1 MGKSLQSEVG
11 EMLQKWVQY
20 HLIPDH
26 NEFWFSWDPSDPED
40 FRLLQKYEE
49 SDGSIAYLPN
59 NLAKNLVSLW
69 DFMNL
74 LMKKDRPD
82 GEHNKLYYLMDEQWT
97 KFTAYDMRSALID
110 ERQNPHMSPAATS
123 PMSHLKTPTSPLPM
137 RSPMHLEL
145 ASFKKSIK
153 REASAYST
161 LKDDRYFDKFQR
173 DLFITAKSHDVSEIL
188 DPTFTPGSSPEEQEL
203 FEAKQVFMYK
213 VFNETLLTDMGRAKV
228 RKYLKTTD
236 AQAVWKEYSEYMTT
250 SSKGASEKRKIT
262 HYLTNTVLDSQF
274 RGTTQQ
280 FVLHFNEQFRRL
292 DDLTDISE
300 RMPDS
305 IKMALL
311 QIAVKD
317 IPQLSIVETLD
328 EYTSTTSGNGSFT
341 HLNYSSYYNL
351 LINACVRYDAT
362 KTSTP
367 SKRRN
372 VYAAS
377 GTQDFNTFEESH
389 ETHFSQDIDTPTDDF
404 YQVHQTKHSRKPPT
418 PLSGFQKDHS
428 SEPSSAKK
436 PSAPKKYDGPVYVP
450 AEVYKLLS
458 PEAVTALK
466 KYNSEALNKMA
477 KKRGI
482 HVTDITDQVLSIAET
497 NISEEQVE
505 TNQDEDEPEGE
516 ADPILDYINSQH
528 HQEDDMNHAL
538 QAYNIMTSPFSDT
551 TPQRSINSVHTHL
564 LYHVAQAKQ
573 AQHGSLVDRGAN
585 GGLAG
590 SDVRI
595 LSKSSRKCTV
605 TGIDQH
611 QINGLDIV
619 QCAALVKTNHGYVN
633 LIMNEYA
640 YYGKGHTIH
649 SSGQSEWNKNQVD
662 DRSVKVGG

>member
-1 MGKSLQSEVG
+1 
-11 EMLQKWVQY
+11 
-20 HLIPDH
+20 
-26 NEFWFSWDPSDPED
+26 
-40 FRLLQKYEE
+40 
-49 SDGSIAYLPN
+49 
-59 NLAKNLVSLW
+59 
-69 DFMNL
+69 
-74 LMKKDRPD
+74 
-82 GEHNKLYYLMDEQWT
+82 
-97 KFTAYDMRSALID
+97 
-110 ERQNPHMSPAATS
+110 MSPAATS
-123 PMSHLKTPTSPLPM
+123 HMTHLRSPTSPLPV

-161 LKDDRYFDKFQR
+161 LKDERYFDKFQR
-173 DLFITAKSHDVSEIL
+173 DLFLTAKSHDVSEIL
-188 DPTFTPGSSPEEQEL
+188 DPTFTPGPSPEEQEL

-213 VFNETLLTDMGRAKV
+213 VFNETLLTDMGRTKV
-228 RKYLKTTD
+228 RKYFKTTD

-300 RMPDS
+300 RMPES

-311 QIAVKD
+311 QNAVKD

-328 EYTSTTSGNGSFT
+328 EYTSTTCGNGSFT

-428 SEPSSAKK
+428 RKPTSAVTKK
-436 PSAPKKYDGPVYVP
+436 PSARKKYDGPVYVP

-458 PEAVTALK
+458 PEAVIALK

-497 NISEEQVE
+497 NISEEQAE
-505 TNQDEDEPEGE
+505 ALQDEDEPEGE

-528 HQEDDMNHAL
+528 HQEDDMNMH
-538 QAYNIMTSPFSDT
+538 Y
-551 TPQRSINSVHTHL
+551 R
-564 LYHVAQAKQ
+564 
-573 AQHGSLVDRGAN
+573 
-585 GGLAG
+585 
-590 SDVRI
+590 
-595 LSKSSRKCTV
+595 
-605 TGIDQH
+605 
-611 QINGLDIV
+611 
-619 QCAALVKTNHGYVN
+619 
-633 LIMNEYA
+633 LI
-640 YYGKGHTIH
+640 I
-649 SSGQSEWNKNQVD
+649 S
-662 DRSVKVGG
+662 

>member
-1 MGKSLQSEVG
+1 
-11 EMLQKWVQY
+11 
-20 HLIPDH
+20 
-26 NEFWFSWDPSDPED
+26 
-40 FRLLQKYEE
+40 
-49 SDGSIAYLPN
+49 
-59 NLAKNLVSLW
+59 
-69 DFMNL
+69 
-74 LMKKDRPD
+74 
-82 GEHNKLYYLMDEQWT
+82 
-97 KFTAYDMRSALID
+97 
-110 ERQNPHMSPAATS
+110 
-123 PMSHLKTPTSPLPM
+123 
-137 RSPMHLEL
+137 MHLEL
-145 ASFKKSIK
+145 ASFKKSTK

-161 LKDDRYFDKFQR
+161 LKDERYFDKFQR

-188 DPTFTPGSSPEEQEL
+188 DPTFAPGPSPEEQEL

-213 VFNETLLTDMGRAKV
+213 VFNETLLTDMGSTKV

-250 SSKGASEKRKIT
+250 SSKGASEKWKIT

-280 FVLHFNEQFRRL
+280 FVLHFNEHFRRL

-300 RMPDS
+300 RMPES

-311 QIAVKD
+311 QNAVKD

-328 EYTSTTSGNGSFT
+328 EYTSTTCGNGSFT

-377 GTQDFNTFEESH
+377 GTQDFNTFDESH
-389 ETHFSQDIDTPTDDF
+389 ETHFCEDIDTPTDDF

-428 SEPSSAKK
+428 RKPTSTVTKK
-436 PSAPKKYDGPVYVP
+436 PSDPKKYDGPVYVR

-458 PEAVTALK
+458 PEAVIALK
-466 KYNSEALNKMA
+466 KYNSGALNKMA
-477 KKRGI
+477 KKRGV

-497 NISEEQVE
+497 HISEEQVGA
-505 TNQDEDEPEGE
+505 NQDEDEPEGE

-538 QAYNIMTSPFSDT
+538 QAYNIMTSPVFRYY
-551 TPQRSINSVHTHL
+551 TPAVHQL
-564 LYHVAQAKQ
+564 GPYPPVLPCCP
-573 AQHGSLVDRGAN
+573 
-585 GGLAG
+585 
-590 SDVRI
+590 
-595 LSKSSRKCTV
+595 SKTSSTWFTC
-605 TGIDQH
+605 
-611 QINGLDIV
+611 
-619 QCAALVKTNHGYVN
+619 
-633 LIMNEYA
+633 
-640 YYGKGHTIH
+640 
-649 SSGQSEWNKNQVD
+649 
-662 DRSVKVGG
+662 

>member
-1 MGKSLQSEVG
+1 
-11 EMLQKWVQY
+11 
-20 HLIPDH
+20 
-26 NEFWFSWDPSDPED
+26 
-40 FRLLQKYEE
+40 
-49 SDGSIAYLPN
+49 
-59 NLAKNLVSLW
+59 
-69 DFMNL
+69 
-74 LMKKDRPD
+74 
-82 GEHNKLYYLMDEQWT
+82 
-97 KFTAYDMRSALID
+97 
-110 ERQNPHMSPAATS
+110 
-123 PMSHLKTPTSPLPM
+123 
-137 RSPMHLEL
+137 
-145 ASFKKSIK
+145 
-153 REASAYST
+153 
-161 LKDDRYFDKFQR
+161 
-173 DLFITAKSHDVSEIL
+173 
-188 DPTFTPGSSPEEQEL
+188 
-203 FEAKQVFMYK
+203 
-213 VFNETLLTDMGRAKV
+213 
-228 RKYLKTTD
+228 
-236 AQAVWKEYSEYMTT
+236 MTT

-311 QIAVKD
+311 QNAVKD
-317 IPQLSIVETLD
+317 IPHLSIVETLD
-328 EYTSTTSGNGSFT
+328 EYTSTTCGNGSFT

-362 KTSTP
+362 KTSTS

-428 SEPSSAKK
+428 SKPSSAKK

-450 AEVYKLLS
+450 AEVNKLLN

-482 HVTDITDQVLSIAET
+482 HVTDISDQVLSIAKT
-497 NISEEQVE
+497 NISEEQAE

-516 ADPILDYINSQH
+516 AGPILDYINSQH
-528 HQEDDMNHAL
+528 HQEDDMNHVL
-538 QAYNIMTSPFSDT
+538 QGYNIMTSPFSDT
-551 TPQRSINSVHTHL
+551 
-564 LYHVAQAKQ
+564 
-573 AQHGSLVDRGAN
+573 
-585 GGLAG
+585 
-590 SDVRI
+590 
-595 LSKSSRKCTV
+595 
-605 TGIDQH
+605 
-611 QINGLDIV
+611 IV
-619 QCAALVKTNHGYVN
+619 QCAALMKTNHGYVN

-649 SSGQSEWNKNQVD
+649 SSGQIEWNKNQVD
-662 DRSVKVGG
+662 DRSVRSRWITMYYHP